1 MNCNKNKILA
11 TTDLP
16 FEGEMSG
23 SGNSETG
30 SGTPGRIFRMQEA
43 RSSEGAVR
51 KKWKMFIKKR
61 FFHVF
66 FVNLP

>member
-51 KKWKMFIKKR
+51 KK
-61 FFHVF
+61 
-66 FVNLP
+66 